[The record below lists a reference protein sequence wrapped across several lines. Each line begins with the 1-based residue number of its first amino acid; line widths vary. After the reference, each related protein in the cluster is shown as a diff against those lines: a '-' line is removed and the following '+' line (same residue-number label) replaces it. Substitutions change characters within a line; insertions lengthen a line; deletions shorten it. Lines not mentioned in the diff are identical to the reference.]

1 MAKKANIPSGL
12 CTGTQAARR
21 LRIPVTTFY
30 DQIKK
35 GHLELK
41 KIIPPGARR
50 SKEGYFVIE
59 EVEKLAQAKE
69 LFTLL
74 YSLEDAKFTRAQTEE
89 DIRGIV
95 DLCVAI
101 YGAGGTPS
109 FETRMEIWRKSPM
122 SYYVLK
128 QEDIVVGYTSLI
140 WFNNVALEYLMQPA
154 KKPSITQSPAGN
166 GIYSVTGAENIIMPI
181 VGQPIDSLFISLG
194 TRPGMTHKQQRTYGF
209 RTVHGTIEVIAD
221 FHRQGMPV
229 RKLLATSERQ
239 DGIILGRKLGMRE
252 IRYPGDPLLRY
263 ELDLEHA
270 DTRIARAMRGESE

>member
-1 MAKKANIPSGL
+1 MPKKSKVSSGFY
-12 CTGTQAARR
+12 TGTQAAQR
-21 LRIPVTTFY
+21 LGIPMTTFY
-30 DQIKK
+30 DQVRK
-35 GHLELK
+35 GNIELEK
-41 KIIPPGARR
+41 VIPPGARR
-50 SKEGYFVIE
+50 SKEGYFIKE
-59 EVEKLAQAKE
+59 EVERLAQARE

-74 YSLEDAKFTRAQTEE
+74 YSLEDAKFSRAQSEN

-95 DLCVAI
+95 DLCIAI

-140 WFNNVALEYLMQPA
+140 WFNNVALEYLMQPT
-154 KKPSITQSPAGN
+154 KKPSITQSPAGT
-166 GIYSVTGAENIIMPI
+166 GVYSVTGVENIITPI
-181 VGQPIDSLFISLG
+181 SGKPIDSLFISLG
-194 TRPGMTHKQQRTYGF
+194 TRPGMTHKQQRAYGF
-209 RTVHGTIEVIAD
+209 RTVQGTLEVIAD

-229 RKLLATSERQ
+229 KKLLGTSERQ

-252 IRYPGDPLLRY
+252 IRYPGDMLLRY

-270 DTRIARAMRGESE
+270 NTRIARAMRGDVE